1 MWASV
6 ANAPPKMASA
16 MIAATA
22 TAIAGVGA
30 VAVAAGVE
38 IEMIAV
44 NALKA
49 QPSATR
55 ALKHALRAKMAVTA
69 EVQNAA
75 IAMVNV
81 ATALIAA
88 NAVKTPTPMAT
99 MPSTPKMSTLKPLI
113 QAKQTRAMKHAQKE
127 PLAERADASAA
138 KAAENVVNVV
148 NVATTR
154 IRAKTAAL
162 KTQRISD
169 QPKLS

>member
-6 ANAPPKMASA
+6 ANAHPKMASA

-38 IEMIAV
+38 IEMIAA

-49 QPSATR
+49 QPR

-69 EVQNAA
+69 GVQNAA

-81 ATALIAA
+81 VTALIAA

-99 MPSTPKMSTLKPLI
+99 MPSTPKM
-113 QAKQTRAMKHAQKE
+113 
-127 PLAERADASAA
+127 
-138 KAAENVVNVV
+138 
-148 NVATTR
+148 
-154 IRAKTAAL
+154 
-162 KTQRISD
+162 
-169 QPKLS
+169 